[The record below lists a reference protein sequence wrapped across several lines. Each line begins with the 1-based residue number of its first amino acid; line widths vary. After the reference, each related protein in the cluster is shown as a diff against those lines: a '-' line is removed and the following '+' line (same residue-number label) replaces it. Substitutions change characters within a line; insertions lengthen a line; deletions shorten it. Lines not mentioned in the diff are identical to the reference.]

1 MTGTQDYDAEVV
13 AWPAKGVTISES
25 GFAPS
30 GMWTCQ
36 FYNGLKPTSDTT
48 VTVRCLNSGAVWKI
62 DPANLLDSQAYQVN
76 GTLISYA
83 DNSIAF
89 KVGGVYE
96 ITYEHLNDRD
106 GKDAS
111 YTYRTVYE
119 KAYLSS
125 DGKEEPQQILFDK
138 DSMELTPGSTE
149 KLTAIIH
156 PEDARNKRIY
166 FTSTNP
172 AVATVNECG
181 EITAHTIGTAV
192 ITAVSEAGN
201 ITANCK
207 VTVVQKKA
215 ETATGKDDEK
225 TPDRK
230 PDTQSSIKVGKAK
243 IKSAKKKKTSPT
255 VTITLARK
263 VAKASGYQIKVYPTS
278 GKAKKNKGAITT
290 KYITKNTKKLVV
302 KNKKLKNKKGCY
314 VRIRAYQKINGTKK
328 FGAWSAVRKVK
339 NR

>member
-83 DNSIAF
+83 NNSIAF

-96 ITYEHLNDRD
+96 ITYEHLNDQD
-106 GKDAS
+106 GKDAA

-181 EITAHTIGTAV
+181 EITAHAAGSAV

-215 ETATGKDDEK
+215 ETTTGKDDEK

-230 PDTQSSIKVGKAK
+230 PDTQSSIKVGKAS
-243 IKSAKKKKTSPT
+243 IKSAKKKKASPT
-255 VTITLARK
+255 VTITLVRK

-290 KYITKNTKKLVV
+290 KFITKNTKKLVV

>member
-1 MTGTQDYDAEVV
+1 MCGILSTNIIGSISNALDDSYGTGQYYSRGHRYNLLNPSWKYIGVGNTLQQGCHKMTGTQDYDAEVV

-181 EITAHTIGTAV
+181 EITAHAAGTAV

-215 ETATGKDDEK
+215 ETTTG
-225 TPDRK
+225 RS
-230 PDTQSSIKVGKAK
+230 QRQ
-243 IKSAKKKKTSPT
+243 T
-255 VTITLARK
+255 V
-263 VAKASGYQIKVYPTS
+263 
-278 GKAKKNKGAITT
+278 
-290 KYITKNTKKLVV
+290 
-302 KNKKLKNKKGCY
+302 
-314 VRIRAYQKINGTKK
+314 
-328 FGAWSAVRKVK
+328 
-339 NR
+339 